1 MKQRRLDQGRAR
13 RTRPSG
19 NSRESRRREP
29 GRRCRCAGRFPWCG
43 RCSAPSWEGT
53 AAPPSARSIVQRTPR
68 RPRSMASVKP
78 GRPGADDE
86 NLGIHDARSRSN
98 SSRTQSGDDRLS
110 PLCTGSKSA
119 SSVPSCT
126 TSPTAHFSAFRRP
139 SAGARN
145 VCSIFIASSTS
156 SGAPRRK
163 STPGS
168 ASIRVTVPG
177 IGATMRLAAAAS
189 PMSAANGSIQA
200 SSMWPRGVVRCERR
214 GRTRRPRPAPARRP
228 GTGRAGRRRAG
239 RIAAGHSLPPNS
251 MVNPS
256 RPYQRS
262 ASYRCAP

>member
-1 MKQRRLDQGRAR
+1 MVRALQRSILGR
-13 RTRPSG
+13 
-19 NSRESRRREP
+19 N
-29 GRRCRCAGRFPWCG
+29 CG
-43 RCSAPSWEGT
+43 ASFCSM
-53 AAPPSARSIVQRTPR
+53 IVQRTPR

-78 GRPGADDE
+78 VGPAPTM
-86 NLGIHDARSRSN
+86 
-98 SSRTQSGDDRLS
+98 RTWVSMASLAA
-110 PLCTGSKSA
+110 GSKSA

-200 SSMWPRGVVRCERR
+200 SSMCPRGVVSARSRPDQATETRSGASPRHRSSRPLSR
-214 GRTRRPRPAPARRP
+214 GTNCS
-228 GTGRAGRRRAG
+228 RAL
-239 RIAAGHSLPPNS
+239 LPPNS
-251 MVNPS
+251 MVSPS